1 MLKKFSV
8 LILAAVQILFCIGL
22 TLYRPVEE
30 WLIENK
36 GTVYNLRVNY
46 VSYSNDID
54 WETHFSCNVECDWHS
69 VYDYEYYAIS
79 EGEYAVIETDE
90 NGISHLAYRTDKKPK
105 SENYIKGP
113 FSIRHL
119 GWYVEVIPTE
129 DVRETLY
136 QLGIYPNF
144 DWSTYQ
150 EYTGSHNI
158 TYNVKVYKGLYRVE
172 GLSIDGIPIE
182 EVLS

>member
-8 LILAAVQILFCIGL
+8 LILAAIQILFCIVL
-22 TLYRPVEE
+22 TAVEPTKE

-36 GTVYNLRVNY
+36 GTVYNLRVSY
-46 VSYSNDID
+46 ISYSNDID
-54 WETHFSCNVECDWHS
+54 WETHFSCCVECDWHS
-69 VYDYEYYAIS
+69 AYDYEYYSIS

-90 NGISHLAYRTDKKPK
+90 NGISHLSYCTDRKPK
-105 SENYIKGP
+105 TENYIEGP

-136 QLGIYPNF
+136 ALGIYPHY

-150 EYTGSHNI
+150 EYEGGHDI
-158 TYNVKVYKGLYRVE
+158 TYNVKVYKGLYRFE
-172 GLSIDGIPIE
+172 GLSVDGVPIE
-182 EVLS
+182 EIIG